1 MKYAT
6 AISLVLALA
15 IAGSAIA
22 QDQTPPPERPA
33 VITSTLKE
41 FRELCGLL
49 EGRWNSDILWIN
61 EWPGANAV
69 RGETVRGHSKITRI
83 LDGAALEMKSMQG
96 TEETA
101 WRLYYHPATS
111 QIRSLYLTSGGSPK
125 VFPNDLT
132 QSSGV
137 LVFAVGHLVTDV
149 GVCERYQNF
158 GVHPGVVVA
167 GKAPPLGVMESH
179 ETILTGLLGVCA
191 EACDAGGRRDCRAK
205 FLCQS
210 LIKHGQRELIVV
222 NLICDL
228 ARGSL
233 ERNIAGE
240 KP

>member
-1 MKYAT
+1 MNVGERA
-6 AISLVLALA
+6 ANDCSPPRHHGSQRENIG
-15 IAGSAIA
+15 AGPIE
-22 QDQTPPPERPA
+22 D
-33 VITSTLKE
+33 
-41 FRELCGLL
+41 
-49 EGRWNSDILWIN
+49 
-61 EWPGANAV
+61 
-69 RGETVRGHSKITRI
+69 GENLR
-83 LDGAALEMKSMQG
+83 
-96 TEETA
+96 
-101 WRLYYHPATS
+101 
-111 QIRSLYLTSGGSPK
+111 GSPK

-191 EACDAGGRRDCRAK
+191 EACDAGGRRDCRAE

-210 LIKHGQRELIVV
+210 LIKHRQRELIVV